1 LSGRSYCG
9 AELLLPILCRAFGR
23 FCRALSVPQ
32 IGRQVLGATL
42 IVLNRAGSRPAHAFT
57 NGWPRNPGENRP
69 CSECRQRPEFIAYAC
84 WAGSTSPPHRL
95 KPLARPCAFLLAARL
110 GRAEVKTTRRLATR
124 HGDGPS
130 TEKTKR
136 ARRLGPRASI
146 SQAVRARRNP
156 SPRTRAVAA
165 MASEASGDG
174 VQMSRSRCRRAG
186 TSRPALAA
194 SARAA
199 AR

>member
-1 LSGRSYCG
+1 MSGRSYCG
-9 AELLLPILCRAFGR
+9 AELLLPILSRAFGR
-23 FCRALSVPQ
+23 FCRTLTVPQ

-57 NGWPRNPGENRP
+57 NGWPRNPGGNRP
-69 CSECRQRPEFIAYAC
+69 CSECPAAARTVSEFIAYAC

-136 ARRLGPRASI
+136 ARRLGPPASI
-146 SQAVRARRNP
+146 SQAVQARRNP
-156 SPRTRAVAA
+156 SPRASAVWRLR
-165 MASEASGDG
+165 DG
-174 VQMSRSRCRRAG
+174 VRSGRRRRAE
-186 TSRPALAA
+186 
-194 SARAA
+194 
-199 AR
+199 

>member
-57 NGWPRNPGENRP
+57 NGWPRNPGGNRP
-69 CSECRQRPEFIAYAC
+69 CSECPAAARTVSEFIAYAC

-124 HGDGPS
+124 HGDG
-130 TEKTKR
+130 
-136 ARRLGPRASI
+136 RRLGPRASI
-146 SQAVRARRNP
+146 SQAVRARRNAP
-156 SPRTRAVAA
+156 PLHVSLLGFA
-165 MASEASGDG
+165 MSSEASGDG
-174 VQMSRSRCRRAG
+174 VQNEPLGM
-186 TSRPALAA
+186 
-194 SARAA
+194 
-199 AR
+199 

>member
-1 LSGRSYCG
+1 MSGRSYCG

-23 FCRALSVPQ
+23 FCRTLSVPQ

-69 CSECRQRPEFIAYAC
+69 CSECPAAARTVSEFIAYAC

-124 HGDGPS
+124 HGDG
-130 TEKTKR
+130 
-136 ARRLGPRASI
+136 RRLGPRASI
-146 SQAVRARRNP
+146 SQAEPDAIHP
-156 SPRTRAVAA
+156 HGQIPFGGLA
-165 MASEASGDG
+165 MASAATGDG
-174 VQMSRSRCRRAG
+174 VQYEPDG
-186 TSRPALAA
+186 I
-194 SARAA
+194 
-199 AR
+199 

>member
-23 FCRALSVPQ
+23 FCRTLSVPQ

-57 NGWPRNPGENRP
+57 NGWPRNPGGNRP
-69 CSECRQRPEFIAYAC
+69 CSECPAAARTVSEFIAYAC

-146 SQAVRARRNP
+146 SQAVQARRNP
-156 SPRTRAVAA
+156 SPRTRPKHPVTACR
-165 MASEASGDG
+165 
-174 VQMSRSRCRRAG
+174 MSRSRCNRAS
-186 TSRPALAA
+186 TSRPAPAA
-194 SARAA
+194 SVRAEAR
-199 AR
+199 